1 MVESTTKTKKKHSEL
16 TQEEKEDAL
25 KAFMLSASDT
35 FDKVNGLRES
45 KCLPELT
52 VWFTMYGV
60 TW

>member
-1 MVESTTKTKKKHSEL
+1 MVESTVKTKQKPAKP
-16 TQEEKEDAL
+16 TQQEKEDAL
-25 KAFMLSASDT
+25 KAFVLSASDT